1 MKLSWQETTTLTVDK
16 VTSSMI
22 LKHFEPLVMVCVPSS
37 ILLFALIASL
47 NGMRLLVAVLLKIEE
62 THLLNLGFPDIV
74 LLPNPNVSVV
84 IILQNDERANN
95 GSPISLFN
103 QERW

>member
-1 MKLSWQETTTLTVDK
+1 
-16 VTSSMI
+16 
-22 LKHFEPLVMVCVPSS
+22 MVCVPSG

-47 NGMRLLVAVLLKIEE
+47 NGIRLLVAVLLKIEE
-62 THLLNLGFPDIV
+62 TRLLNLGFPDIV
-74 LLPNPNVSVV
+74 LLPNTNVSVV
-84 IILQNDERANN
+84 IRLQNDERAKN